1 MFDVL
6 AYVCENENFGE
17 FGRGADHL
25 VRQLNAVGFEADQ
38 IDQALTWLRGLHTAA
53 RELREPA
60 PSGPPTQGL
69 LRPSAQSVRIYP
81 SFEQRHLGTQCL
93 AFIAFLET
101 GGALPAHV
109 RELVLERAMAIPGAP
124 LALED
129 LKLIVRMVYT
139 NLEFDPGAL
148 VLGELASGS
157 VRPTLH

>member
-6 AYVCENENFGE
+6 AYVCENESFGE
-17 FGRGADHL
+17 FGHRSDHL
-25 VRQLNAVGFEADQ
+25 VCQLNAMGFEADQ
-38 IDQALTWLRGLHTAA
+38 ITLALAWLHGLHAA
-53 RELREPA
+53 VRELREPA
-60 PSGPPTQGL
+60 PDGPPAQGL

-93 AFIAFLET
+93 AFITFLEAS
-101 GGALPAHV
+101 GALPAHV

-129 LKLIVRMVYT
+129 LKLIVRMVYA
-139 NLEFDPGAL
+139 NMGLDPGAL
-148 VLGELASGS
+148 ILDELASDS